1 MNTLQEKI
9 YQEIDKLPLTSQKEV
24 LDFVLFLKKRINIE
38 TDSDYLSKNP
48 EIKQAIIDGLNTP
61 LDECSEHLDW

>member
-9 YQEIDKLPLTSQKEV
+9 NQEINKLPLTSQKEV

-38 TDSDYLSKNP
+38 SDSDYLSKNP
-48 EIKQAIIDGLNTP
+48 DIKQAIIDGLHIP

>member
-9 YQEIDKLPLTSQKEV
+9 NQEINKLPLTSQKEV

-38 TDSDYLSKNP
+38 TDNDYLSKNP

-61 LDECSEHLDW
+61 LDECSEQLDW